1 MVKQSLETE
10 LNEADSKSMYASYN
24 RSVSDNIGVFNPNAK
39 PKIIDTP
46 MNVKYCINIKGY
58 LAPVSFMN
66 KLYEMIKNEFEIEC
80 NINTEPEILKMIIN
94 FEKI

>member
-1 MVKQSLETE
+1 
-10 LNEADSKSMYASYN
+10 
-24 RSVSDNIGVFNPNAK
+24 
-39 PKIIDTP
+39 